1 MTREEYREQQ
11 KKFKEMRKVNQRF
24 IWVSKDK
31 TSGLLKG
38 RTYINLEKLNSKK
51 GK

>member
-24 IWVSKDK
+24 IWVSKDRNDK
-31 TSGLLKG
+31 LIKG
-38 RTYINLEKLNSKK
+38 RTYIKPKDQDKK
-51 GK
+51 GE